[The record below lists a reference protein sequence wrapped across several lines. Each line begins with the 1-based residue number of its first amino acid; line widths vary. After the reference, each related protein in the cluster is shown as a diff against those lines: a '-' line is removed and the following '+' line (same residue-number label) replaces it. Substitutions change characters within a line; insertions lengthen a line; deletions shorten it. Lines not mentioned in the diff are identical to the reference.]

1 MTTLIIDGYN
11 FIHRARCGFSR
22 GEYSVVFTF
31 FRNLRSLIETF
42 QKSHQIENVK
52 FVIEG
57 HPQFRYDLM
66 ESYKGTRK
74 ISSESPNHQ
83 EMVEF
88 HRQKEIIINLL
99 KTSFPIEVIRHC
111 NYECD
116 DVINHLIKQSP
127 TIDFIVVSNDSDFIQ
142 LLNKYKNVKIFNPM
156 LKNWV
161 EKTEYDYVTW
171 KSIVG
176 DGSDNIPGISK
187 GIGDKRAK
195 SLISSKETLESF
207 LNEDLERKNNFERN
221 YKLISFA
228 NIDDNNFE
236 ISQSKSNWD
245 NVKQQFE
252 QFNFASLLKEKSW
265 QKFIAT
271 FDVLSHN

>member
-1 MTTLIIDGYN
+1 
-11 FIHRARCGFSR
+11 
-22 GEYSVVFTF
+22 
-31 FRNLRSLIETF
+31 
-42 QKSHQIENVK
+42 
-52 FVIEG
+52 
-57 HPQFRYDLM
+57 
-66 ESYKGTRK
+66 
-74 ISSESPNHQ
+74 
-83 EMVEF
+83 
-88 HRQKEIIINLL
+88 
-99 KTSFPIEVIRHC
+99 
-111 NYECD
+111 
-116 DVINHLIKQSP
+116 
-127 TIDFIVVSNDSDFIQ
+127 
-142 LLNKYKNVKIFNPM
+142 M

-161 EKTEYDYVTW
+161 ENTTYDYVTW

-187 GIGDKRAK
+187 GIGDKRTK

-221 YKLISFA
+221 YQLISFA

-236 ISQSKSNWD
+236 ISQSKSNWN

-271 FDVLSHN
+271 FDALSHN